1 MTQDLG
7 ELDLRREA
15 DSTVHTRAFYALKA
29 LGPGQ
34 SMTLL
39 TTDDPT
45 LIMESVTLQLRHKI
59 AWELTARGGPW
70 RVRVIYREDVAP
82 LNLVDLLMR
91 DHERLHKLFA
101 NAMHLCNAGKAP
113 EAKPHLE
120 QFGHGLRRHL
130 YVEDLILSRAF
141 DLPRDPQGRDPV
153 SMMIREHAG
162 ILNEVRV
169 IESFFDDPQL
179 DASDVA
185 PLFALLSGN
194 LAKHENREEQHVFR
208 IWQQLLDKEGLAPAE
223 HPLFKRA
230 QAVLAGKED
239 GAVAAALPN

>member
-1 MTQDLG
+1 MTQFLG
-7 ELDLRREA
+7 ELDLRQETG
-15 DSTVHTRAFYALKA
+15 STVPTRAFYALKE

-34 SMTLL
+34 SMELL
-39 TTDDPT
+39 TADDPT
-45 LIMESVTLQLRHKI
+45 LIMDSITLQLRHKI
-59 AWELTARGGPW
+59 AWELAARGGPW
-70 RVRVIYREDVAP
+70 RVRVIYREDVEP

-120 QFGHGLRRHL
+120 QFGRGLRRHL
-130 YVEDLILSRAF
+130 YAEDLILSQAIA
-141 DLPRDPQGRDPV
+141 LPRDPQDRDPV

-179 DASDVA
+179 DASEVA

-208 IWQQLLDKEGLAPAE
+208 IWQQILAKDDDLPAE

-230 QAVLAGKED
+230 QAILSGRED